1 MISNVNKNV
10 IFIKNIPSNIIEEA
24 IFILKED
31 ASETRVEEKLDI
43 AKDEAE
49 MILQDY
55 IDKEI
60 VNTLKNKNEKINKTN
75 KFKKIFI
82 VAICLFA
89 IIIGRIS
96 KGI

>member
-10 IFIKNIPSNIIEEA
+10 IFVKNIPSNIIEEA

-31 ASETRVEEKLDI
+31 VSDARIEEKLDI
-43 AKDEAE
+43 AKGEAE

-55 IDKEI
+55 IDNEI
-60 VNTLKNKNEKINKTN
+60 VNTLKSKNEEMNKNH
-75 KFKKIFI
+75 KFKKAFI
-82 VAICLFA
+82 IAMCLTA
-89 IIIGRIS
+89 IIIGIIS